1 MSITDCGRL
10 KRAGLPFCNPRS
22 SVPALVLMTMCLVP
36 PVRAQGQEELAQK
49 VKAGMLVE
57 FARYTT
63 WPQHKFQAPEDPVVI
78 GVMDDDALAGVL
90 GELLEREKPRVQ
102 GRRVTVRKLPR
113 LDLEDPA
120 QAAQFSE
127 QVTGLHELY
136 LGDADRRKMREVLR
150 RLEGEPVVT
159 ISQLPRFAED
169 GGMIGLFLDKG
180 RFRFDINTGS
190 IDAAALKLSA
200 RVLQLAR
207 RVIKQE

>member
-1 MSITDCGRL
+1 
-10 KRAGLPFCNPRS
+10 
-22 SVPALVLMTMCLVP
+22 MTMCLVP

-63 WPQHKFQAPEDPVVI
+63 WPQHKFQAPEDPV
-78 GVMDDDALAGVL
+78 VL